1 MSDPNEPTTA
11 LPLGG
16 VGPGTPSGSGRP
28 GPGEPTV
35 DLGRTVDLGGTVGLG
50 AQPPAGGTVAGGW
63 AWPGE
68 PGATWGGGGSARTAG
83 GFTGPTI
90 AAGGTAPAPVAG
102 PTVGG
107 SVGEVR
113 FGPGVPAAPAWQQ
126 SGSARRPRSPWRRVV
141 SVLSTLVTVVLVVAV
156 GLFVWQRLSP
166 LVIEGV
172 TVAVTEPAGDRCD
185 VTVEV
190 VATVRTNG
198 NAGTIRYQWLRSGS
212 TPGALVGER
221 VGRGQRTVALPL
233 KWSFSGVGATRETA
247 TVNIVEPSTVQ
258 AGTEVSYVCRRR

>member
-1 MSDPNEPTTA
+1 M
-11 LPLGG
+11 
-16 VGPGTPSGSGRP
+16 GR
-28 GPGEPTV
+28 TV
-35 DLGRTVDLGGTVGLG
+35 DLGRTVGLGGTVP
-50 AQPPAGGTVAGGW
+50 AAVPPAGGGV
-63 AWPGE
+63 WPHGSGE
-68 PGATWGGGGSARTAG
+68 QEATWGGGGSARTAG
-83 GFTGPTI
+83 GFAGPTI
-90 AAGGTAPAPVAG
+90 GAGGAASATAAG

-107 SVGEVR
+107 SGGEVR
-113 FGPGVPAAPAWQQ
+113 FGPGVPGVAPAAPAWRQ
-126 SGSARRPRSPWRRVV
+126 SGPARRPRSPWRRVV

-166 LVIEGV
+166 LVVEGV
-172 TVAVTEPAGDRCD
+172 VVAVTEPAGDRCD

-247 TVNIVEPSTVQ
+247 TVNIVEPSPVQ
-258 AGTEVSYVCRRR
+258 AGTEVRYVCRRR